1 MARRNY
7 GIIDA
12 WVALSQTPRNSND
25 VIAQLSAL
33 DYLEQIH
40 DRAGY
45 ERRRFYDAKGPSKR
59 HTRLLKMFW
68 AYKRMEAKA

>member
-1 MARRNY
+1 MRKNY

-12 WVALSQTPRNSND
+12 WVMLSQTPKNSRE
-25 VIAQLSAL
+25 VIAQLRAL

-45 ERRRFYDAKGPSKR
+45 ERRKFYDAKGPSKR
-59 HTRLLKMFW
+59 HTRLLRMFW
-68 AYKRMEAKA
+68 AFKRMEAKA

>member
-12 WVALSQTPRNSND
+12 WVVLSQTPKNSKD

-59 HTRLLKMFW
+59 HARLLKMFW

>member
-1 MARRNY
+1 MRKNY

-12 WVALSQTPRNSND
+12 WVALSQTPKNSKD

-45 ERRRFYDAKGPSKR
+45 ERRKFYDAKGPSKR
-59 HTRLLKMFW
+59 HTRLLRMFW
-68 AYKRMEAKA
+68 AFKRMEAKA

>member
-1 MARRNY
+1 MRKNY

-12 WVALSQTPRNSND
+12 WVALSQTPKNSKD

-40 DRAGY
+40 DRDGY
-45 ERRRFYDAKGPSKR
+45 ERRKFYDTKGPSKR
-59 HTRLLKMFW
+59 HTRLLRMFW
-68 AYKRMEAKA
+68 AFKRMEAKT

>member
-1 MARRNY
+1 MRKNY

-12 WVALSQTPRNSND
+12 CVALSQMPRNSND
-25 VIAQLSAL
+25 VFAQLRAL
-33 DYLEQIH
+33 GYLEQIY

-59 HTRLLKMFW
+59 HTRLLRMFW
-68 AYKRMEAKA
+68 AFKRMEAKA

>member
-1 MARRNY
+1 M
-7 GIIDA
+7 
-12 WVALSQTPRNSND
+12 LSQTPKTSKD